1 MRTRKCVPK
10 DSAVLPGVVNKG
22 RPVAKQLKKE
32 QLPGTNMV
40 RWSCEG
46 CCWDMTDPPAS
57 YIDVLNA
64 FQKHDCENN
73 EIVFRRG
80 GE

>member
-1 MRTRKCVPK
+1 
-10 DSAVLPGVVNKG
+10 
-22 RPVAKQLKKE
+22 
-32 QLPGTNMV
+32 
-40 RWSCEG
+40 
-46 CCWDMTDPPAS
+46 MTEPPAS

-64 FQKHDCENN
+64 FQKHDCESN